1 MRDVKAEEVFV
12 VSCINEDAILGML
25 FLVAHN
31 CAMEFNQPI
40 VQVDSRKLKCT
51 DQHGWLLV
59 SSLRI
64 THELVVPPGTERT
77 VPCCVTT

>member
-12 VSCINEDAILGML
+12 VSRINEDAILGMPV
-25 FLVAHN
+25 LVAYN

-51 DQHGWLLV
+51 DWLAA
-59 SSLRI
+59 S
-64 THELVVPPGTERT
+64 E
-77 VPCCVTT
+77 